1 MNSIN
6 PFTEVIKSIRET
18 GNRTI
23 QLAETNIVSLRDSVA
38 DCGDEVIAFAKKQCS
53 NFSDVFNA
61 IASIGVTISFVAAPV
76 PTIIALAI
84 LWLMENSISQ
94 RNKSV
99 DLQTKTKKEK
109 RSFLRATKLLIKYGS
124 IPQTSLVTTSELHM
138 EINAASG
145 EVTGQFLRGPHKGKS
160 LDQLT
165 PENIDAYLAT
175 CEDKDTAEL
184 LKAFSSYSQVR

>member
-6 PFTEVIKSIRET
+6 PFNEVIKSIRET

-53 NFSDVFNA
+53 NFSDAFNA

-99 DLQTKTKKEK
+99 DLQTKIKKEK

-124 IPQTSLVTTSELHM
+124 IPQTSLVTTSV
-138 EINAASG
+138 S
-145 EVTGQFLRGPHKGKS
+145 
-160 LDQLT
+160 DQLT
-165 PENIDAYLAT
+165 PP
-175 CEDKDTAEL
+175 
-184 LKAFSSYSQVR
+184 SP